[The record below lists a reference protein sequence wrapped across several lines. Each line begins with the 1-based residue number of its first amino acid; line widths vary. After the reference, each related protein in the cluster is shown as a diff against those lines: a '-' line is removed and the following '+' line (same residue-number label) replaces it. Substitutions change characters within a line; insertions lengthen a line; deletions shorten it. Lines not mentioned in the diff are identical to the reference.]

1 MPCASLGLLDP
12 MPQLQTHS
20 AQWRQWGPAVVDLS
34 GDWRTR
40 LAARFPQK
48 HAGIA
53 EAMAPV
59 AGVNLT
65 FAASHAGAK
74 GRGTATSRW
83 LLTMELRT
91 KGTLLRLLAQTCA
104 RGAGQGR
111 PRGVAPRVR
120 FLDIGSNIG
129 FYGIMAASL
138 GCKVRLYLCGGILW
152 RNSGSNLFWGS
163 LLSIFPRAC
172 PEWSPH
178 LYT

>member
-1 MPCASLGLLDP
+1 MSCASLGPLAP

-40 LAARFPQK
+40 LAARFPK
-48 HAGIA
+48 NHVGIA

-65 FAASHAGAK
+65 FAASRAGAK

-83 LLTMELRT
+83 LLSMEPRT

-111 PRGVAPRVR
+111 QRVR

-138 GCKVRLYLCGGILW
+138 GCKVRLYVQNRIRGAT
-152 RNSGSNLFWGS
+152 SS
-163 LLSIFPRAC
+163 LLLAC
-172 PEWSPH
+172 LP
-178 LYT
+178 